1 MAKEIKQKIVLEGE
15 KEYSAKLKEANRNLK
30 TLQSQL
36 KAETAELGKNATAQ
50 DKASVKA
57 KSFQEQ
63 IKEQEKIV
71 KTLQDALK
79 EVQEKY
85 ADNADEIARWEQK
98 VNMARATLANMRNDL
113 SSVGDAFGGIKE
125 QTAEGVTATNSLAES
140 IGRIASVGDS
150 LSGAIEGIFSGMF
163 DRLTSVA
170 SKTWEL
176 IAETAAKANNW
187 TDLGS
192 YYGSDASA
200 MQLWNDSIQAAQGS
214 FEDFI
219 QLVNQFSFGGKNKKI
234 TEWFG
239 ISDANYTD
247 KLEYTVAVLGE
258 MAKRRDEMMKNGTW
272 DDAMNDIFGAKR
284 SKTASWFVSNWE
296 NILKEQQTLQEHGFE
311 IKKEDLSTLNDVYV
325 SMGEIETKWEK
336 IKQKVAAGLGTT
348 TLSIMTNVSGALDA
362 ISELL
367 EAKPGSKEEQAALD
381 KLTGNIREACE
392 KAARAIEE
400 GLKVLESVGQNLS
413 ESDNPYVAA
422 IGNII
427 TSLTQG
433 LDWIIKNQELVINAL
448 KAIFGAWLIAKLGS
462 VAGKL
467 TEIVTSIKTVQAFKD
482 WKIATGG
489 GAGTGTGSGTPAV
502 VPTGTGTGTG
512 AATGAAATKFS
523 ILPNLAAMVAV
534 WEGAKKIPLQWGE
547 AAKAA
552 AGKATDADKALAEY
566 NQEKGIETLGD
577 AEQKLLETSQEQ
589 NRKTMGFMLDTLLHP
604 GKKTELTTAAES
616 PEEAAERKAKEQAEY
631 WASRPKVDV
640 ETGDYTRP
648 HNPRLLA
655 AEKEKEAAAETVV
668 ETGAGGIAGAAAQAE
683 KETEQAAAG
692 ISSAVVDMQKAIEE
706 IVEELEISDYTDE
719 DREAAFQDWWDAY
732 RNNGQ
737 GLEDQEEVDNAFD
750 RMATVFEDDF
760 ADVFY
765 NINKMLDQ
773 MENAENMSDLPS
785 SWWREV
791 TDVVG
796 KNQNPITRGD
806 LNGVQSVLASLGAQV
821 QIGAARGVSGIQ
833 VTLDGAA
840 VGRMV
845 APYVSQY
852 IAYEVG

>member
-30 TLQSQL
+30 TLQSQM

-219 QLVNQFSFGGKNKKI
+219 QLVNQFSFGGNNKKI

-272 DDAMNDIFGAKR
+272 DDAMNDIFGAGR

-296 NILKEQQTLQEHGFE
+296 TILKEQQTLQEHGFE
-311 IKKEDLSTLNDVYV
+311 IKAEDLNTLNDVYV

-433 LDWIIKNQELVINAL
+433 LDWIIKNQEDVISAL

-467 TEIVTSIKTVQAFKD
+467 TEIVTSIRTVQAFKD

-512 AATGAAATKFS
+512 AATGAAAKKFS
-523 ILPNLAAMVAV
+523 ILPNLAAMIAV
-534 WEGAKKIPLQWGE
+534 WEGAKKIPLQWAE

-552 AGKATDADKALAEY
+552 AGKSTDADKALEEY
-566 NQEKGIETLGD
+566 NQENGIETLGD
-577 AEQKLLETSQEQ
+577 AEKKLLETSQEQ

-604 GKKTELTTAAES
+604 GKKTELSTAAES

-631 WASRPKVDV
+631 WASRPQVDV

-648 HNPRLLA
+648 HNPRIQKGTAEIVETVGADEAGKA
-655 AEKEKEAAAETVV
+655 AEKIAESVGKAIPEEQAKPESSTVGSITQEQIDAAEKMWDALR
-668 ETGAGGIAGAAAQAE
+668 GWGHY
-683 KETEQAAAG
+683 
-692 ISSAVVDMQKAIEE
+692 
-706 IVEELEISDYTDE
+706 SDDQH
-719 DREAAFQDWWDAY
+719 EAAFDAAWQEFEEAFT
-732 RNNGQ
+732 GQ
-737 GLEDQEEVDNAFD
+737 
-750 RMATVFEDDF
+750 
-760 ADVFY
+760 
-765 NINKMLDQ
+765 
-773 MENAENMSDLPS
+773 ENLYDAISDLVDQLQTEEGWENQTDLPA
-785 SWWREV
+785 SWWQ
-791 TDVVG
+791 DVVG
-796 KNQNPITRGD
+796 RGNNPNQITSGD
-806 LNGVQSVLASLGAQV
+806 LNNMNNTLSGLGRAV
-821 QIGAARGVSGIQ
+821 QIGAANGVSGIR
-833 VTLDGAA
+833 VYMDGQA
-840 VGRMV
+840 VGRLV
-845 APYVSQY
+845 TPYVSEY
-852 IAYEVG
+852 IAAMI